1 LDQALVE
8 SAQTSKPIF
17 LLFQEVPGCSG
28 CKQFGREVLSDSALV
43 AIIERE
49 FIAVLV
55 RNNVGGEEAQI
66 LKEYDVPAWN
76 YRVVRFV
83 DASGKGFI
91 PRKDPV

>member
-1 LDQALVE
+1 M
-8 SAQTSKPIF
+8 
-17 LLFQEVPGCSG
+17 
-28 CKQFGREVLSDSALV
+28 LSDSALV

-83 DASGKGFI
+83 DASGKDLI
-91 PRKDPV
+91 PRKDPVWESHALSMRMRDALIATGREVPVNLKQIIGGF